1 MKIVIPGGSGQVG
14 TILARAFQRGGH
26 DVAVLSRQPQH
37 SPWRVLEWDGATL
50 GNWQREID
58 GCDVVINLA
67 GRSVNCRY
75 NAANRHEIVQ
85 SRIASTRAVGEAIGR
100 ASHPPP
106 VWLQAS
112 TATIYA
118 HRYESANDERSGII
132 GGAEP
137 DAPDTWRFSIEVA
150 RAWERACNEAVTP
163 ATRKVLLR
171 SAMTMSPDEGGV
183 FDALLGLVRLGLGG
197 SAGTGRQFVSWIHYE
212 DFVAAVRDATG
223 GAGADVI
230 LDIMG
235 ASYLGRN
242 LAALATGGR
251 LVVIGRQGGSR
262 AEIDLGVLQ
271 GKQASLHATTLRAR
285 PVKEK
290 AAVVAG
296 VREHVWPLINAGKIA
311 AVIDRELPMSQASHA
326 HRAMAA
332 SEHIGKILLRPE

>member
-1 MKIVIPGGSGQVG
+1 MHAVVITEPGEPE
-14 TILARAFQRGGH
+14 
-26 DVAVLSRQPQH
+26 VLR
-37 SPWRVLEWDGATL
+37 WLEVPDPVPGP
-50 GNWQREID
+50 G
-58 GCDVVINLA
+58 DVVIDVAAA
-67 GRSVNCRY
+67 GVNRADLMQRQGLYPPPPGAPPYPGLECSGR
-75 NAANRHEIVQ
+75 V
-85 SRIASTRAVGEAIGR
+85 RAVGDGVTGLRPGDQVCALLAGGGYAEQVAVPAGQVL
-100 ASHPPP
+100 PLPEE
-106 VWLQAS
+106 VDVV
-112 TATIYA
+112 TAAAFPETACTVYA
-118 HRYESANDERSGII
+118 NVFQLARLAGGETLLVHGGSSGIGTMAI
-132 GGAEP
+132 QLGKAFGA
-137 DAPDTWRFSIEVA
+137 RVA
-150 RAWERACNEAVTP
+150 CTAGSPEKLARCRELGADVTINY
-163 ATRKVLLR
+163 R
-171 SAMTMSPDEGGV
+171 D
-183 FDALLGLVRLGLGG
+183 
-197 SAGTGRQFVSWIHYE
+197 E